1 MRIRQSLARFM
12 YGRYG
17 SDELYNTLFLVE
29 IILLFVSSVLSILG
43 RTLPLLS
50 VVSVF
55 LYLLSLASLVW
66 AMFRFFSRNIQKRR
80 RENMI
85 WLGIKA
91 RLSKKRKP
99 SLPLD
104 TPTHV
109 FRACPKCR
117 SVLRLPRQVGKH
129 TVRCPR
135 CGSSFGVKVK

>member
-1 MRIRQSLARFM
+1 MKIRQALARLM

-17 SDELYNTLFLVE
+17 SDELYNALFLFE
-29 IILLFVSSVLSILG
+29 IILLFISSILSIIG

-50 VVSVF
+50 VMSVF
-55 LYLLSLASLVW
+55 LYLLSLAILIW
-66 AMFRFFSRNIQKRR
+66 AMSRFFSRNIQKRR

-85 WLGIKA
+85 WLGIKSK
-91 RLSKKRKP
+91 LFKKRRP

-104 TPTHV
+104 TPTHI

-135 CGSSFGVKVK
+135 CGDSFGVRVR

>member
-1 MRIRQSLARFM
+1 MRIRQALARFM

-17 SDELYNTLFLVE
+17 SDELYNALFLFE
-29 IILLFVSSVLSILG
+29 IILLFVSSILSIIG

-50 VVSVF
+50 VMSVF
-55 LYLLSLASLVW
+55 LYLLSLAILIW
-66 AMFRFFSRNIQKRR
+66 AMSRFFSRNIQRR
-80 RENMI
+80 RKENMI
-85 WLGIKA
+85 WLGIKSK
-91 RLSKKRKP
+91 LFKKKRP

-104 TPTHV
+104 TPTHI

-135 CGSSFGVKVK
+135 CGNSFGVRVR

>member
-1 MRIRQSLARFM
+1 MRIRQAIARFM

-17 SDELYNTLFLVE
+17 SDELYNALFLLE
-29 IILLFVSSVLSILG
+29 IILLFVSSILSILG
-43 RTLPLLS
+43 RTTPLLS
-50 VVSVF
+50 VVSSL
-55 LYLLSLASLVW
+55 LYLLSLVILIW

-85 WLGIKA
+85 WLSIKS
-91 RLSKKRKP
+91 RLFRKKRP
-99 SLPLD
+99 ALPLD

-129 TVRCPR
+129 TARCPR
-135 CGSSFGVKVK
+135 CGHSFGVRVR

>member
-1 MRIRQSLARFM
+1 MKIRQALARFM

-17 SDELYNTLFLVE
+17 SDELYNALFLLE
-29 IILLFVSSVLSILG
+29 IILLFVSSILSIIG
-43 RTLPLLS
+43 HSLPFLS
-50 VVSVF
+50 AVSVI
-55 LYLLSLASLVW
+55 LYLLSLAILIW
-66 AMFRFFSRNIQKRR
+66 AMSRFFSRNIQRRR

-85 WLGIKA
+85 WLGIKSK
-91 RLSKKRKP
+91 LFKKRRP

-104 TPTHV
+104 TPTHI

-135 CGSSFGVKVK
+135 CGHAFGVKVR